1 MAEVARTG
9 TFYSGLSSGMSKF
22 SQARMSGGDVKTM
35 IEKMKEQLKLKEEER
50 AKRMMM
56 LKALMPFAQKMD
68 ANRART
74 EAFKQGAELLGISLP
89 KESFMQ
95 KAGNFLGVTTP
106 PMSQTYGEKNISGA
120 GLERVGMMKQVAP
133 WMGKEDLGKLSEYY
147 SPYKD
152 LEEKPIEQSLD
163 FLK

>member
-1 MAEVARTG
+1 MAEIARTG
-9 TFYSGLSSGMSKF
+9 TFYSGLSSGMSGF
-22 SQARMSGGDVKTM
+22 SQARMSVGNVRTM
-35 IEKMKEQLKLKEEER
+35 IEKIKEQLKLKEEER

-56 LKALMPFAQKMD
+56 LKALMPFARKMD

-74 EAFKQGAELLGISLP
+74 DAFKQGAELLGIALP

-95 KAGNFLGVTTP
+95 KTGNFMGLTTP
-106 PMSQTYGEKNISGA
+106 NMSQTYGPENITGA

-133 WMGKEDLGKLSEYY
+133 FMGKEDLGKIGSYY

-152 LEEKPIEQSLD
+152 LEEKPIEQYLD